1 MTRIVLL
8 VDNNSPFTANLKEI
22 VTDLGYNCDCR
33 LFSEMSR
40 DNLVQDNSH
49 WFDMVI
55 LSGRRNGS
63 SHINM
68 VNSAMVKYCYAR
80 NIPIL
85 GICYGS
91 QIIALTLGGTLR
103 KLENPVK
110 DYGHVTIKS
119 DNPLVSNKAVIR
131 VFKSHKFCV
140 SRLPFCLQSV
150 GESSTCSNEIFIH
163 PNKPLFGTQFHP
175 EISGADGKNILTN
188 FLAVV

>member
-1 MTRIVLL
+1 MTKMVLL
-8 VDNNSPFTANLKEI
+8 VDNNSPFIANLKEI
-22 VTDLGYNCDCR
+22 VTDLGHTCDCR
-33 LFSEMSR
+33 RFSEINHG
-40 DNLVQDNSH
+40 NLRQENSQ

-63 SHINM
+63 SYINM
-68 VNSAMVKYCYAR
+68 VNSAIVRHCYAR
-80 NIPIL
+80 DIPIL

-103 KLENPVK
+103 KLEKPVK

-119 DNPLVSNKAVIR
+119 NNPLVINRPVIR

-140 SRLPFCLQSV
+140 SRLPFCLRSV

-163 PNKPLFGTQFHP
+163 ANKPLFGTQFHP
-175 EISGADGKNILTN
+175 EISGADGKNILAN